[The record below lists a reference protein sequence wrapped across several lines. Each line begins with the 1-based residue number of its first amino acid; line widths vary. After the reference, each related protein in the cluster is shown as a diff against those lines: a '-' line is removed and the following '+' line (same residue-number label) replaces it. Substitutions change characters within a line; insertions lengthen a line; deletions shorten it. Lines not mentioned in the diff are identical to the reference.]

1 MSSQQV
7 HGFLVV
13 LFFLVRS
20 TSTSDLAI
28 ASDDSE
34 KNAFFETKIR
44 PALHEHCLNCHNV
57 GKKNGGLSLD
67 SRDGWMQGGD
77 SGPAIVPGQPDESL
91 LLRSIQHR
99 EAGLEMPAK
108 APKLSDG
115 MLEDFRKWIADGAV
129 DPRDKPE
136 SLNESNID
144 WEKLFQDRSQWWC
157 WQPNPM
163 LNKPDSYRG
172 IDFWLN
178 RKMEE
183 LGVVA
188 SDSADS
194 QQLVRRLSFQLRGL
208 PPDYRDVQAFE
219 TTHTDEAWKKLV
231 DRYLE
236 SPEFAEHWAR
246 HWMDTVR
253 YSETH
258 GSEDDAYLPF
268 AYRYR
273 DYLVRSFQQDVPINR
288 LIEEHLAG
296 DLIEP
301 RWTENGVNE
310 ALIGLAF
317 WRFIEFNQTPVDV
330 KKEEIVVIDSQID
343 AVGKAFQGITISCAR
358 CHDHKFDPISDEDYY
373 AMYGVLRST
382 RSGLRVLDRPESFS
396 QHNTKLDALQTEFT
410 RHWSNYWSERLTSA
424 KPEFVEAVQ
433 WLGQNPQGDTKWQ
446 EFEKQLPAGKS
457 LMRALARLRDGR
469 GDASLRSMLEVLVK
483 PSDAE
488 FVQEWKKWKEKTAN
502 PSNVI
507 PADAKLLWDLSDGD
521 FKTWRVD
528 GAGLP
533 AQPLTGKP
541 QWTVQGNSDTVFTT
555 LQGEGFHSNLLSDRH
570 AGILRSPDFVVESDL
585 ISLLCRGTAGARAR
599 LVIENFQG
607 DSLLF
612 ETINPTLNS
621 DQTQWVT
628 MTIRPQWK
636 GLRAHIE
643 LLTRD
648 AKPYIGVTKDPSY
661 LEKSDGRSSFGLF
674 KVVAHSRGVQLPQ
687 WRVIP
692 DSLLTVE
699 CDSRDSASAA
709 ILQSIRESLD
719 RLKTGTVSKE
729 DIRWLNGWMESGWLS
744 LLPSDAPTLRQTI
757 DEYKRIENQIPKPHW
772 APGVYEDRLP
782 VNQAWLNRGDH
793 KTPGKEVERG
803 YLVALKEVIDPIPQD
818 ASGRLQLARSITNPN
833 NPLTARVYVNRVW
846 NWLFGEGLVRS
857 VDNFGRMGEV
867 PSHPELL
874 DELAARFM
882 AEGWSTK
889 QLIRHIVNSKAWQ
902 RSTTATETS
911 ISKDPDNR
919 LWSHMVVRRIDAE
932 SIRDS
937 MLYVAG
943 NLKRPDSGLGTL
955 PFYQAVMEPNKQSP
969 PGPLDGSGRRSL
981 YLEVRRNFPY
991 EFLLSFDFPRPASP
1005 VGKRNTT
1012 IVPTQSLTM
1021 LNDPLVLH
1029 QSQIW
1034 ANKIRSADGD
1044 QVSKVQ
1050 RMYQELL
1057 GRQPTAEELPAVQSL
1072 LEDVRTKEGEEKAW
1086 HVLAH
1091 GMFNLKEFIFLR

>member
-7 HGFLVV
+7 HGFLVA
-13 LFFLVRS
+13 LVFMVNAA
-20 TSTSDLAI
+20 STSDPIYANE
-28 ASDDSE
+28 ASE
-34 KNAFFETKIR
+34 KEAFFEAKIR

-91 LLRSIQHR
+91 LLRSIQHL
-99 EAGLEMPAK
+99 EPGLEMPAK
-108 APKLSDG
+108 APKLSADT
-115 MLEDFRKWIADGAV
+115 LASFRQWIADGAV

-136 SLNESNID
+136 SLTEANLD
-144 WEKLFQDRSQWWC
+144 WDKLFQERSQWWC

-163 LNKPDSYRG
+163 LGKPDRYRG

-178 RKMEE
+178 AKMKEA
-183 LGVVA
+183 GVMA
-188 SDSADS
+188 SGRADP
-194 QQLVRRLSFQLRGL
+194 QQLARRLSFQLRGL
-208 PPDYRDVQAFE
+208 PPDYRDVESFGNSPSA
-219 TTHTDEAWKKLV
+219 DAWRKLV
-231 DRYLE
+231 DQYLE

-301 RWTENGVNE
+301 RWTEDGVNE

-373 AMYGVLRST
+373 ALYGVLRST

-396 QHNTKLDALQTEFT
+396 QHNSKLDALQTEFT
-410 RHWSNYWSERLTSA
+410 KQWSSYWSERLTSA
-424 KPEFVEAVQ
+424 EPEFVEAVQ
-433 WLGQNPQGDTKWQ
+433 WLRQNPQGETKWQ
-446 EFEKQLPAGKS
+446 DFEKRLPEGKP
-457 LMRALARLRDGR
+457 LVRVLARLSEGR
-469 GDASLRSMLEVLVK
+469 GNASLRSMLDVLVQR
-483 PSDAE
+483 SDAE
-488 FVQEWKKWKEKTAN
+488 FVQEWNKWREKIAN

-507 PADAKLLWDLSDGD
+507 PEDAKLLWDLSDGD
-521 FKTWRVD
+521 FNTWRVD
-528 GAGLP
+528 GAGMP
-533 AQPLTGKP
+533 VQPIASQP
-541 QWTVQGNSDTVFTT
+541 HWTVLGNSETFFTT

-570 AGILRSPDFVVESDL
+570 AGILRSPDFVIESDL
-585 ISLLCRGTAGARAR
+585 ISLLCRGTAGARGR

-636 GLRAHIE
+636 GLRGHIE

-648 AKPYIGVTKDPSY
+648 AKPYIGVTKDPNY
-661 LEKSDGRSSFGLF
+661 LENSDGRSSFGLF
-674 KVVAHSRGVQLPQ
+674 QVVAHAHGVQLPQ

-692 DSLLTVE
+692 DSLSQAA
-699 CDSRDSASAA
+699 CDSREKASAA
-709 ILQSIRESLD
+709 ILQSIRESLGK
-719 RLKTGTVSKE
+719 LKTGGGNVE
-729 DIRWLNGWMESGWLS
+729 DIRWLNCWIESGWLS
-744 LLPSDAPTLRQTI
+744 ILPADSPTIRQAI
-757 DEYKRIENQIPKPHW
+757 DEYKQFENQIPKPHW

-782 VNQAWLNRGDH
+782 VNQSWLTRGDH
-793 KTPGKEVERG
+793 KTPGKEIERG
-803 YLVALKEVIDPIPQD
+803 YLVALKGVTEPIPQA

-882 AEGWSTK
+882 TEGWSTK
-889 QLIRHIVNSKAWQ
+889 QLIRHMVTSEAWQ
-902 RSTTATETS
+902 RSTSATETS
-911 ISKDPDNR
+911 ISNDADNR
-919 LWSHMVVRRIDAE
+919 LWSHMLVRRIDAE

-937 MLYVAG
+937 MLCVAG

-955 PFYQAVMEPNKQSP
+955 PYYQAVMEPNKQSP

-1005 VGKRNTT
+1005 VGKRSTT
-1012 IVPTQSLTM
+1012 IVPTQSLTL

-1029 QSQIW
+1029 ESQIW
-1034 ANKIRSADGD
+1034 ANKIRNAEGD

-1057 GRQPTAEELPAVQSL
+1057 GRQPTATELQAVQSL
-1072 LEDVRTKEGEEKAW
+1072 LEEVRTKEGEEKAW